1 MGQAL
6 LNANIQLQSYPA
18 EKLASTPEPHTQPLA
33 LCPAEK
39 EKVSGCVGTAVAEL
53 GHRDSYRG
61 GGDGGQGQQQ
71 SSDEQMTAG
80 QSRRHQ

>member
-1 MGQAL
+1 M
-6 LNANIQLQSYPA
+6 NANIWLQSYPA

-61 GGDGGQGQQQ
+61 GGMGDRG
-71 SSDEQMTAG
+71 SSKAPM
-80 QSRRHQ
+80 SR